1 MLIIFYYL
9 RHWHEQRRT
18 CHCMNGGTCKKADF
32 PYLNDICVC
41 PLGYTGRFCDISPC
55 KLQKCLNGG
64 QLSLLWKF
72 GYQFYQYFRKFFLSL
87 GKCATIR
94 TNGIGT
100 FECKCKVGYF
110 GRLCESK
117 KATEFILNDTFVN
130 TPFTSELALAK
141 NALHFSGAWPRFV
154 FFSNDLPVILPEN
167 VINEVWNSILI
178 VQRFQELEWHALEN
192 FNKRSILWKYSCSLW
207 Q

>member
-1 MLIIFYYL
+1 MEVSWLYFENLVISSINIF
-9 RHWHEQRRT
+9 E
-18 CHCMNGGTCKKADF
+18 
-32 PYLNDICVC
+32 
-41 PLGYTGRFCDISPC
+41 
-55 KLQKCLNGG
+55 
-64 QLSLLWKF
+64 
-72 GYQFYQYFRKFFLSL
+72 FFFVSS

-154 FFSNDLPVILPEN
+154 FFC
-167 VINEVWNSILI
+167 
-178 VQRFQELEWHALEN
+178 EWFTSYSTVVCYKWGVKQYFASSKLS
-192 FNKRSILWKYSCSLW
+192 RAWVTRPWKF
-207 Q
+207 